1 MSGDSWYL
9 TKADQCQQLA
19 NDATTGPEMRARYQT
34 EARLWR
40 EIAAAIANNERNR
53 FGSDSK

>member
-1 MSGDSWYL
+1 MSDDAWYL

-19 NDATTGPEMRARYQT
+19 NDANTEPATRARYQT

-40 EIAAAIANNERNR
+40 EIAASIAKNDRNR
-53 FGSDSK
+53 FGSNST